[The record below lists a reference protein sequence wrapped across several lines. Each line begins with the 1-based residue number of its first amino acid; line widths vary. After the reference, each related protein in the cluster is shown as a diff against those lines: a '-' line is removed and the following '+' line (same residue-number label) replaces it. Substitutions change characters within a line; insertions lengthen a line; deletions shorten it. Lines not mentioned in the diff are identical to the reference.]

1 MEFLFSRFS
10 IIRGIKGFRRVYE
23 DALRYRYMIT
33 EKALERARILA
44 FWEKL
49 GLDTT
54 LEAFPK
60 TKRRTLFLWKKNFLE
75 GGKKIDALSE
85 KKRTPKTK
93 RKRLWNAL
101 ILEEIRRI
109 REEHPNL
116 GKDKIFP
123 PLLRFCTERDLT
135 RPTASTIG
143 RLIKDMGGPRRF
155 PKKISHFGRVAQT
168 RRRKVLRKPKHLKAE
183 YPGHIVSLD
192 TVEEYHNGSRRYL
205 ITATDIYSRLS
216 FAWATHSH
224 ASLAARHFFSFLQRV
239 FPFPFVSVLTDNGSE
254 FAKHFAEEVNRLHLL
269 HYHTY
274 PRTPKMNAHVE
285 RFRMSFLIFISLF
298 FSRIFRFLITSFW
311 TIFSG
316 SIPNGCTTLSETN
329 VLRYNSSQVNRMTV
343 ILFWT
348 GSAKMGGRIHPRDKI
363 LELCI
368 LIMQAPY

>member
-1 MEFLFSRFS
+1 MEFLYSQFS

-23 DALRYRYMIT
+23 DALRYRHMIT

-44 FWEKL
+44 FWEKH
-49 GLDTT
+49 GLSTT

-60 TKRRTLFLWKKNFLE
+60 TKRRTLFLWKKNFLQ

-93 RKRLWNAL
+93 RKRIWNPL

-116 GKDKIFP
+116 GKDKLYLPI
-123 PLLRFCTERDLT
+123 LRFCTERNLAC
-135 RPTASTIG
+135 PTASTIG
-143 RLIKDMGGPRRF
+143 RLIKDMGGLRLF
-155 PKKISHFGRVAQT
+155 PKKISHFGRVMPL

-192 TVEEYHNGSRRYL
+192 TVEEYSDGRRRYL
-205 ITATDIYSRLS
+205 ITATDVYSRLS

-224 ASLAARHFFSFLQRV
+224 ASLAAQHFFSSLQRV

-254 FAKHFAEEVNRLHLL
+254 FAKHFSEEIRRQHLL

-285 RFRMSFLIFISLF
+285 RFNRTIQDEFLDFHKPLLFKDIQAFNQKLLDYLLWFNIERVHFAFGNKRSPLQFIASELK
-298 FSRIFRFLITSFW
+298 IDNPFLDGECKNGW
-311 TIFSG
+311 TY
-316 SIPNGCTTLSETN
+316 T
-329 VLRYNSSQVNRMTV
+329 
-343 ILFWT
+343 
-348 GSAKMGGRIHPRDKI
+348 HP
-363 LELCI
+363 
-368 LIMQAPY
+368 

>member
-10 IIRGIKGFRRVYE
+10 IIRGIKGFRSVYE
-23 DALRYRYMIT
+23 DALRYRHMIT
-33 EKALERARILA
+33 EQALERARILA
-44 FWEKL
+44 FWEKH
-49 GLDTT
+49 GLNTT
-54 LEAFPK
+54 LEAFPH

-93 RKRLWNAL
+93 RKRIWNPL

-123 PLLRFCTERDLT
+123 SLLRFCTERNLT
-135 RPTASTIG
+135 CPTVSTIG
-143 RLIKDMGGPRRF
+143 RLIKDMGGLRMF
-155 PKKISHFGRVAQT
+155 PKKISHFGRIVQMN
-168 RRRKVLRKPKHLKAE
+168 RRKVLRKPKHLQAE

-205 ITATDIYSRLS
+205 ITATDVYSRLS

-224 ASLAARHFFSFLQRV
+224 ASLAAKEFFSSLQRV

-254 FAKHFAEEVNRLHLL
+254 FAKHFSEEMNRLHLL

-285 RFRMSFLIFISLF
+285 RFNRTIRDEFLDFHKPLLFKDIHIFNHKLLDYLLWFNTERVHFAFGNKCSPLQFIASQEKGDNP
-298 FSRIFRFLITSFW
+298 FLDGECKDGW
-311 TIFSG
+311 T
-316 SIPNGCTTLSETN
+316 CTTAF
-329 VLRYNSSQVNRMTV
+329 
-343 ILFWT
+343 LF
-348 GSAKMGGRIHPRDKI
+348 AAY
-363 LELCI
+363 CV
-368 LIMQAPY
+368 Q